1 MEKLMNNIEN
11 KIDELFNDFQKQD
24 IYIKYL
30 SVKDKLKNNKE
41 IMNLINEIKRIQ
53 KILANNKDY
62 TLQKE
67 LKKLYDKLN
76 NYPLYQSY
84 MIIKD
89 DVEQSLYEIKEQF
102 EKYFNEILKINL

>member
-24 IYIKYL
+24 IYKKYL